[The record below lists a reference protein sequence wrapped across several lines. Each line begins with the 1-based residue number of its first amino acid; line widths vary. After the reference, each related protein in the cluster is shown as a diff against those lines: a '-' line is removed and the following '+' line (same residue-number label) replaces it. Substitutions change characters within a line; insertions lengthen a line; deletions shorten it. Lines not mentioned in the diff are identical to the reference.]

1 MQSVVSYVVIIIL
14 VDKFRL
20 GKLITEDLRV
30 ISIPLTPGTDSSS
43 ERDIIVSHTEGLGV
57 HMYDRGDALKS
68 RSTSPTSRAQEIVST
83 SRGPLRTCYLTRLL
97 SNLRIKLSEG
107 VGGKVTFL
115 RSGKEDENR

>member
-20 GKLITEDLRV
+20 GKLITEDLGV

-43 ERDIIVSHTEGLGV
+43 ERDIIVNHTEELGI
-57 HMYDRGDALKS
+57 HMYGRGDPLKS
-68 RSTSPTSRAQEIVST
+68 SSTSPTSRAQEIVST

-97 SNLRIKLSEG
+97 SNLRTKLSG
-107 VGGKVTFL
+107 DVGGKVMFL
-115 RSGKEDENR
+115 RSGKEDESR